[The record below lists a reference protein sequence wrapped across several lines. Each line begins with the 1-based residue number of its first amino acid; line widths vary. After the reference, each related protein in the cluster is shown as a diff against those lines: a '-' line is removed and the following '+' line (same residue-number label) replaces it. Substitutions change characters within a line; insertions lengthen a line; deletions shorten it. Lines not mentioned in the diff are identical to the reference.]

1 MRCDWKNLIFMGYQ
15 WDHEDIDVHSPF
27 IASTNHGLWRML
39 SRKER
44 IQDMNH
50 THQLQ
55 EKIWAYHI
63 HIYIYNGTGCCM
75 GVLKHPISISGE
87 IGNTVQNHERPRRC
101 ACRKH
106 PITAIVAKD
115 ATALGTWE
123 YPKFNLGF
131 SRVFVF
137 FQLVTFPWSSWKV

>member
-1 MRCDWKNLIFMGYQ
+1 
-15 WDHEDIDVHSPF
+15 
-27 IASTNHGLWRML
+27 
-39 SRKER
+39 
-44 IQDMNH
+44 
-50 THQLQ
+50 
-55 EKIWAYHI
+55 
-63 HIYIYNGTGCCM
+63 M

-137 FQLVTFPWSSWKV
+137 FQLVTFP